1 MEQRFNERRSKIRIR
16 NALKNSHKAES
27 HKVESKRL
35 YDFRPSTLR
44 LQRMEEIINKVANSA
59 LEVFDLED
67 YYPKGMRVQIDIS
80 QWLLEGFLLKEKD
93 FREHLKNHDWSQ
105 YQDQYVAVYCSTDAI
120 IPAWALILVGVH
132 LAPFAKK
139 VVNGTIEDLD
149 ASLYEELLS
158 KIDYSVYKGK
168 PVIVKGC
175 SRKPVPMRAYILATN
190 YLQPF
195 ARSIMYGEACSA
207 VPLYKESKK

>member
-1 MEQRFNERRSKIRIR
+1 
-16 NALKNSHKAES
+16 
-27 HKVESKRL
+27 
-35 YDFRPSTLR
+35 
-44 LQRMEEIINKVANSA
+44 MEEIINKVANSA

-67 YYPKGMRVQIDIS
+67 YYPTGMRVQLDIS

-105 YQDQYVAVYCSTDAI
+105 YQDQYVAINCSTDAI
-120 IPAWALILVGVH
+120 VPAWSSILVAVH
-132 LAPFAKK
+132 LAPYAKK
-139 VVNGTIEDLD
+139 IVNGTIEDLD
-149 ASLYEELLS
+149 ASLYEEILS
-158 KIDYSVYKGK
+158 KIDYSAYKNK

-175 SRKPVPMRAYILATN
+175 SRKPVPMRAYILAAN